1 MTQKAVDLKPV
12 ASWNI
17 SGGRTHLFFHTSE
30 KELMEF
36 RNQVAC
42 RYTQYQIVFRHCL
55 RSGRLNGNTSG
66 YFLQVDCIS

>member
-1 MTQKAVDLKPV
+1 MIQKAVDLKPV

-36 RNQVAC
+36 RNQVAY
-42 RYTQYQIVFRHCL
+42 RYKQYQIVFRHCL
-55 RSGRLNGNTSG
+55 RSGRLNGNTHG